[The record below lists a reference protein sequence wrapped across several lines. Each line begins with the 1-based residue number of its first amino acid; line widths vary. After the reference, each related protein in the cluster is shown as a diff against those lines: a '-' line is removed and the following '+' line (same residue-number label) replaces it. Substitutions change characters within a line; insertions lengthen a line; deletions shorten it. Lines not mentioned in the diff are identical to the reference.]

1 MVSEMGH
8 PCLPPGQNAEF
19 RDVGGPV
26 VPNNSFWYGILQ
38 TRIGIPLFTFEDP
51 VRTNSSSQPTYSGIH
66 HGLGGLVAE
75 VGTDSYNFVYVDPGD
90 RVTWSQ
96 GELT

>member
-1 MVSEMGH
+1 MGH

-38 TRIGIPLFTFEDP
+38 TRIGIPLCTFEDP
-51 VRTNSSSQPTYSGIH
+51 VRTNSSSQPTYSGLH
-66 HGLGGLVAE
+66 HGLDGLVAE
-75 VGTDSYNFVYVDPGD
+75 VGTDSDNFMYVDHGG
-90 RVTWSQ
+90 Q
-96 GELT
+96 GGLITG